1 MKQIKLLSTL
11 VLSGALVACGGSG
24 SPSTPDLCDDLGFE
38 NCNLTSSSAQ
48 SSSSSSSSSDGTAV
62 NALPILEEFDAVNAV
77 EFFSASYKE
86 LETVNPDDPSNA
98 FYYSTSGLESG
109 RMVVGDGKFTIGNAR
124 FTLGQTLVTEGTHI
138 NPEAPPADYRVNTTT
153 SGTDIFFP
161 TTTTWGEMDLSQ
173 NWKISFCVLEW
184 EHTGSSPNNQ
194 LFQLMLDNN
203 QSGSALSIHGD
214 SRIKELNVANF
225 TPGKR
230 VEINVPGD
238 VLVGGVAIDG
248 VIENKGT
255 SSSFIQIR
263 VPSAA
268 VLTMDNLWIGYQ
280 SDTSTEPSADDCS
293 AGTRVPGWNVPLPPI
308 MSTAPVLV
316 AGNGQISVDWEAA
329 DRATEYTVAYSTV
342 NSTTGAT
349 LISGITET
357 ETVIT
362 ELTNNTE
369 YFVFVQGVNDGGS
382 GEFSPGA
389 SATPVAPLVAPTT
402 PTELTLE
409 AGDQQLT
416 ATWNSV
422 AGAETYTLAYNLVN
436 DAITGATLVED
447 IPADALSET
456 ASFTITGLS
465 NGNNYY
471 VFVKAV
477 NAAGESDFT
486 LASSATP
493 VEPVGEPNTVILQE
507 TFETTRD
514 QFFTV
519 NYKTLTSDPAIPMY
533 FVEGGGSG
541 ITLDEAEGTIT
552 LANGGRF
559 TIGQVSDPAPADTT
573 GGDMTVNGDLDLSQP
588 YTIII
593 NVVSASDTGNFQVY
607 VDNNTTG
614 QNNSVH
620 GGNSRIY
627 SAAASTIADGT
638 EIRLEVGGPDIPYV
652 GTANSF
658 VQLRT
663 DSSIGAEG
671 IVISEVRIE
680 QPAAGGEAWDANVLH
695 MFGTEGPDVTGNVS
709 INEEDTLTF
718 TASGGDLGSSHFRAF
733 YAHRPEPV
741 EVPFTFTARLVSIEK
756 TGGGIFSS
764 TGNSRRYGLMVMEDI
779 EPVAEGGSYIDV
791 PRFSGIEL
799 YASTNAPTFQGSR
812 TEKRDIGTGSSRG
825 RGDADG
831 VAIGG
836 YLRISVDFVDVGGV
850 QTLRSRRYFSADGI
864 TYTLFNTNSNF
875 TNANGNPFP
884 SSMYVGFHAA
894 PRDDELTFVYDNI
907 TITPDAVPSEQ

>member
-77 EFFSASYKE
+77 DFFSASYKE

-153 SGTDIFFP
+153 SGTDIFLP

-214 SRIKELNVANF
+214 SRIKELNVTNF

-316 AGNGQISVDWEAA
+316 AGNGQISVDWETA
-329 DRATEYTVAYSTV
+329 DRATTYTVAYNTV

-349 LISGITET
+349 TISDITET

-362 ELTNNTE
+362 GLTNNTE

-382 GEFSPGA
+382 GEFSPSA
-389 SATPVAPLVAPTT
+389 SAAPVAPLVAPAT

-409 AGDQQLT
+409 AGNQQLI
-416 ATWNSV
+416 ATWASV
-422 AGAETYTLAYNLVN
+422 DGAETYTIAYNLVN
-436 DAITGATLVED
+436 DAVTGATLVEA

-456 ASFTITGLS
+456 NSHTISGLS
-465 NGNNYY
+465 NGNIYY

-486 LASSATP
+486 AAVSATP
-493 VEPVGEPNTVILQE
+493 VAPAGGDQDYEWDFDASAYQAIPGFFTAAYDPSNTNTVTTSE
-507 TFETTRD
+507 TVHEVDNLLVFLNDGTALRFRGNSNLWNLNGYSWDGANNLVPAIGEAAPVLRAYIGIPVDSGREVTLSVTYKQTSSSVASGKIVLIGSDNTVLATKDALAGTEVLEYTAPGGHALTHIKIIYSREGAGGGGID
-514 QFFTV
+514 IGPVTKTYTSASGTGSDREWLLDLDSYASFTDEPDFLAAEASGNRSV
-519 NYKTLTSDPAIPMY
+519 NQADPAKSVNGLTFFKTDTGASIR
-533 FVEGGGSG
+533 FRNASG
-541 ITLDEAEGTIT
+541 IINFNGSSFTSNARTINADVDGKLDQPLRNYVGVFVTPGEAVTVS
-552 LANGGRF
+552 F
-559 TIGQVSDPAPADTT
+559 TWKQTT
-573 GGDMTVNGDLDLSQP
+573 GTVDPSKIGLIDDTNTLLQQENAING
-588 YTIII
+588 
-593 NVVSASDTGNFQVY
+593 
-607 VDNNTTG
+607 
-614 QNNSVH
+614 
-620 GGNSRIY
+620 
-627 SAAASTIADGT
+627 ADG
-638 EIRLEVGGPDIPYV
+638 
-652 GTANSF
+652 
-658 VQLRT
+658 
-663 DSSIGAEG
+663 
-671 IVISEVRIE
+671 VISVSLPASHTSSEVRFFYSRE
-680 QPAAGGEAWDANVLH
+680 NNTSNGGSA
-695 MFGTEGPDVTGNVS
+695 
-709 INEEDTLTF
+709 
-718 TASGGDLGSSHFRAF
+718 
-733 YAHRPEPV
+733 
-741 EVPFTFTARLVSIEK
+741 
-756 TGGGIFSS
+756 TGGIDL
-764 TGNSRRYGLMVMEDI
+764 TAISR
-779 EPVAEGGSYIDV
+779 
-791 PRFSGIEL
+791 L
-799 YASTNAPTFQGSR
+799 Y
-812 TEKRDIGTGSSRG
+812 D
-825 RGDADG
+825 
-831 VAIGG
+831 
-836 YLRISVDFVDVGGV
+836 
-850 QTLRSRRYFSADGI
+850 
-864 TYTLFNTNSNF
+864 
-875 TNANGNPFP
+875 
-884 SSMYVGFHAA
+884 
-894 PRDDELTFVYDNI
+894 
-907 TITPDAVPSEQ
+907 